1 MANYSARWLFAA
13 SLSLMGLPDMGA
25 ADTCDDGADQ
35 VTLTQCAA
43 ASFSEADAELNA
55 RYKEIEHRLVDA
67 PDIKELLKKAQRS
80 WIAFRDTEC
89 AFQSS
94 AVQGGSEAPMIV
106 AGCMESLTR
115 DRLASFES
123 YLSCDEYDTSCP
135 VPPAE

>member
-1 MANYSARWLFAA
+1 MARYSARWLVVAA
-13 SLSLMGLPDMGA
+13 LPFLALPGMA
-25 ADTCDDGADQ
+25 SADTCDDATDQ
-35 VTLTQCAA
+35 ATLSECAV

-55 RYKEIEHRLVDA
+55 RYKEIEHRLAEA
-67 PDIKELLKKAQRS
+67 PDVKELLKKAQRA
-80 WIAFRDTEC
+80 WIAFRDAEC

-106 AGCMESLTR
+106 AGCKETLTR
-115 DRLASFES
+115 DRLGAFET